1 MGWSFSRLGSLFGC
15 FAALVALAPLSG
27 CQGALNLN
35 DGVARPPADMTM
47 VMNNDI
53 PAMLGFADI
62 YRDMDTP
69 PGLGCTN
76 QISACHGG
84 TTPTGKMALLDMSS
98 GDMAKLMTSYAQ
110 VQMRVTTSDPAN
122 SLLLL
127 KMLSSSAGGV
137 THTGG
142 TYFQDKN
149 NAMYKRWLKWI
160 ELGAPFEET
169 STTGGGST
177 VDMAGGGG

>member
-1 MGWSFSRLGSLFGC
+1 MG
-15 FAALVALAPLSG
+15 A

-35 DGVARPPADMTM
+35 DGVARQPADMTM

-53 PAMLGFADI
+53 PPMLGFADI
-62 YRDMDTP
+62 YRDMAEP
-69 PGLGCTN
+69 PGLNCTLQSTGCH
-76 QISACHGG
+76 SGS
-84 TTPTGKMALLDMSS
+84 TPTGKMVLVGMAS
-98 GDMAKLMTSYAQ
+98 GDMAKLMTSFTS
-110 VQMRVTTSDPAN
+110 VKDRTTAVDPAN

-127 KMLSSSAGGV
+127 KMLSAAAGGV
-137 THTGG
+137 SHTGG

-160 ELGAPFEET
+160 ELGTPFDAV
-169 STTGGGST
+169 STTGGGSV